1 VQYNDGYNENV
12 YSFVNNVNTHE
23 GGSHVS
29 GFRSALTRCINN
41 FAQYKR
47 LTKEKETISGDDVK
61 EGLVAVINVKIQNP
75 QFEGQTK
82 GKLGN
87 SDVKGLVES
96 LLNEKLAEY
105 LELHQDV
112 GKAIV
117 NKAIETRRAR
127 EAAKKAKELIKGK
140 GLSETGILPGK
151 LADCQESDPDLREIY
166 IVEGDSAGGSA
177 KQGRDRKTQA
187 ILPLKGKILNVERAH
202 QEKVLSNEEIRAI
215 YLALGVQSGS
225 MENLRYKKVV
235 IMTDAD
241 VDGSHIRTLLLTLF
255 YRKMPE
261 LIDKGYL
268 YIAQPPLYRVAVG
281 GKDTYMKDDDEMEKF
296 VMQRSLEKVK
306 CLLDGQDI
314 PPLRLKTDL
323 EALRGLEKYF
333 RNMERLNIQ
342 KSIVLALF
350 RADISRRE
358 DFEKEEKLVRL
369 KKQLESEGRA
379 AHISLDPEHNLFT
392 LTVENGSEKRLTP
405 RIDYEFCSQ
414 EDYKGHYRA
423 YKNLSAYY
431 EKEVRVLEK
440 DGARRLT
447 PVDVL
452 LSLISEKGK
461 EGLTIQRY
469 KGLGEMN
476 PEQLWS
482 TTMDPAR
489 RRLVRVAIEDQIE
502 VDQLFTILM
511 GTNVES
517 RRNFI
522 ETNAMNVMNLDI

>member
-1 VQYNDGYNENV
+1 
-12 YSFVNNVNTHE
+12 
-23 GGSHVS
+23 
-29 GFRSALTRCINN
+29 
-41 FAQYKR
+41 
-47 LTKEKETISGDDVK
+47 
-61 EGLVAVINVKIQNP
+61 
-75 QFEGQTK
+75 
-82 GKLGN
+82 
-87 SDVKGLVES
+87 
-96 LLNEKLAEY
+96 
-105 LELHQDV
+105 
-112 GKAIV
+112 
-117 NKAIETRRAR
+117 
-127 EAAKKAKELIKGK
+127 
-140 GLSETGILPGK
+140 
-151 LADCQESDPDLREIY
+151 
-166 IVEGDSAGGSA
+166 
-177 KQGRDRKTQA
+177 
-187 ILPLKGKILNVERAH
+187 
-202 QEKVLSNEEIRAI
+202 
-215 YLALGVQSGS
+215 
-225 MENLRYKKVV
+225 
-235 IMTDAD
+235 MTDAD

-261 LIDKGYL
+261 LIEKGYL

-314 PPLRLKTDL
+314 PLPQLKTDL

-369 KKQLESEGRA
+369 KKQLENEGRV

-392 LTVENGSEKRLTP
+392 LTVENGSETRLTP

-423 YKNLSAYY
+423 YKNLSPYY

-447 PVDVL
+447 PVDAL